1 MMVKFVLFHIITE
14 FQHDNLL
21 IHRFKSK
28 SHKYILRVD
37 LYKDC
42 LSFTASDY
50 PLVSSIF
57 ILNLTWGDRYKA
69 LQC

>member
-28 SHKYILRVD
+28 CHKYILRVD

-50 PLVSSIF
+50 PPVVFNLYF
-57 ILNLTWGDRYKA
+57 KLNMGR
-69 LQC
+69 QI

>member
-42 LSFTASDY
+42 LSFTASVY
-50 PLVSSIF
+50 PTGVFNLYF
-57 ILNLTWGDRYKA
+57 KLNMGR
-69 LQC
+69 QI